1 MRIALLQI
9 HSISGQIAWNT
20 RKIIDALEIAKEK
33 QVDLVVTPELAL
45 VGYPP
50 DDLLT
55 LQPFLNEERKALAQ
69 LAEQTQ
75 KTGVA
80 LLVGHTE
87 LNEQNFFWNSA
98 SLFEKGECV
107 GTIRKKRLP
116 SYNIFSEA
124 RHFASYTKDQSPLL
138 LRGKK
143 IGISICEDAWD
154 EIESYGPLF
163 LRQYENTPPVFK
175 DERKNCDLHINLSAS
190 PFEWNKGQLRRKT
203 FQEISKK
210 LGKPFFW
217 VNRAG
222 SQDEVLF
229 DGKSAVYDGE
239 NYLEAKSGEE
249 DFLIWDSQSTQK
261 TKASPEKSSWQSLS
275 DMLIIG
281 LKNFVHQSG
290 SQGVIV
296 GLSGGIDS
304 ACVAT
309 LAVKAFGPENVLG
322 ISLPSE
328 ITGVESK
335 KLAKDLAENLK
346 IQFKEISI
354 SSIVGES
361 AKALGLA
368 HSGIPYE
375 NLQSRS
381 RGIILMGE
389 ANRSGKL
396 LLACGNKSELAMGY
410 GTLYGDIA
418 GALAPIGDLL
428 KTEVYGLCHFWNR
441 EKTFIQESILKREP
455 TAELATNQKD
465 TDSLPPYEV
474 LDAFL
479 HELLN
484 RQGKAFVEKDW
495 KTFLKNTTAQ
505 ELMQKALK
513 TEFKRYQA
521 PPLLRVSNRAFGLSW
536 RMPIAT
542 SLPKK

>member
-20 RKIIDALEIAKEK
+20 CKVLKSLEIAQDKK
-33 QVDLVVTPELAL
+33 VDLVVTPELVL
-45 VGYPP
+45 MGYPP

-55 LQPFLNEERKALAQ
+55 LQPFLNEEKKALHQ
-69 LAEQTQ
+69 LAEQTA

-98 SLFEKGECV
+98 SLFEKGQCL

-116 SYNIFSEA
+116 SYNVFSEA
-124 RHFASYTKDQSPLL
+124 RHFASYTKNQEPLL

-154 EIESYGPLF
+154 EIESYGPLY
-163 LRQYENTPPVFK
+163 LRQYESAPPVFK
-175 DERKNCDLHINLSAS
+175 DERKNCDFHINLSAS
-190 PFEWNKGQLRRKT
+190 PFEWNKNKIRKKT
-203 FQEISKK
+203 FQEISQK

-217 VNRAG
+217 VNRVG

-229 DGKSAVYDGE
+229 DGKSAIYDG
-239 NYLEAKSGEE
+239 NDYIEAQPYVE
-249 DFLIWDSQSTQK
+249 DFLIWESTIKDQNR
-261 TKASPEKSSWQSLS
+261 ASPAHSAWKNLS
-275 DMLIIG
+275 EMLQVG
-281 LKNFVHQSG
+281 LKNFVHQSA
-290 SQGVIV
+290 SDGVIV
-296 GLSGGIDS
+296 GLSGGVDS

-309 LAVKAFGPENVLG
+309 LAAKALGPDKVLG
-322 ISLPSE
+322 VSLPSDVTSE
-328 ITGVESK
+328 ESK
-335 KLAKDLAENLK
+335 KLAKDFAQQLK

-354 SSIVGES
+354 SSIVRES
-361 AKALGLA
+361 AKALELDPN
-368 HSGIPYE
+368 GIPYE
-375 NLQSRS
+375 NLQSRA
-381 RGIILMGE
+381 RGIVLMGE

-441 EKTFIQESILKREP
+441 EKSFIQEGILKREP
-455 TAELATNQKD
+455 TAELAFHQKD
-465 TDSLPPYEV
+465 TDSLPPYEI

-495 KTFLKNTTAQ
+495 KTFLKDFTAQ
-505 ELMQKALK
+505 DLMQKVLK

-521 PPLLRVSNRAFGLSW
+521 PPILKVSNRAFGLSW

-542 SLPKK
+542 SLPKN

>member
-98 SLFEKGECV
+98 SLFEKGECL

-229 DGKSAVYDGE
+229 DGKSAIYDGD
-239 NYLEAKSGEE
+239 NYSEAKSGEE

-261 TKASPEKSSWQSLS
+261 TKAAPEKSPWQSLS
-275 DMLIIG
+275 DMLIVG

-309 LAVKAFGPENVLG
+309 LAVKALGPENVLG
-322 ISLPSE
+322 ISLPSQ
-328 ITGVESK
+328 ITGDESK

-354 SSIVGES
+354 SSIVAES
-361 AKALGLA
+361 AKALGLTY
-368 HSGIPYE
+368 SGIPFE

-381 RGIILMGE
+381 RGIVLMGE

-428 KTEVYGLCHFWNR
+428 KTEVYGLCHYWNR
-441 EKTFIQESILKREP
+441 EKTYIQEAILKREP
-455 TAELATNQKD
+455 TAELAANQKD
-465 TDSLPPYEV
+465 TDSLPAYEV

-505 ELMQKALK
+505 ELMQKVLK

>member
-1 MRIALLQI
+1 VRIALLQI
-9 HSISGQIAWNT
+9 HSISGQVAWNT
-20 RKIIDALEIAKEK
+20 RKVIKALENAKKEN
-33 QVDLVVTPELAL
+33 VDLVVTPELAL
-45 VGYPP
+45 IGYPP

-55 LQPFLNEERKALAQ
+55 LQPFLNEEKKALVE
-69 LAEQTQ
+69 LAAQTQ

-124 RHFASYTKDQSPLL
+124 RHFASYTKDQAPLNF
-138 LRGKK
+138 RGKR

-154 EIESYGPLF
+154 EIESYGPLY
-163 LRQYENTPPVFK
+163 LRKYESAPPVFK

-190 PFEWNKGQLRRKT
+190 PFEWNKGKLRKKT
-203 FQEISKK
+203 FQEISEK

-217 VNRAG
+217 INRVG

-229 DGKSAVYDGE
+229 DGKSAIYDGK
-239 NYLEAKSGEE
+239 NYLEAKAYEE
-249 DFLIWDSQSTQK
+249 DFLIWDSSAKSQK
-261 TKASPEKSSWQSLS
+261 NISSNHSSWENLS
-275 DMLIIG
+275 EMLQIG

-290 SQGVIV
+290 AEGVIV
-296 GLSGGIDS
+296 GLSGGVDS

-309 LAVKAFGPENVLG
+309 LAAKALGPENVLG
-322 ISLPSE
+322 ISLPSDVTSE
-328 ITGVESK
+328 ESK
-335 KLAKDLAENLK
+335 KLARDFAQNLK
-346 IQFKEISI
+346 IQFKEVSI
-354 SSIVGES
+354 SSIVAET
-361 AKALGLA
+361 AKALELA
-368 HSGIPYE
+368 LEGIPYE
-375 NLQSRS
+375 NLQSRA
-381 RGIILMGE
+381 RGIILMAE

-428 KTEVYGLCHFWNR
+428 KTEVYGLCHFWNK
-441 EKTFIQESILKREP
+441 EQTYIQESILKREP
-455 TAELATNQKD
+455 TAELAPQQRD
-465 TDSLPPYEV
+465 TDSLPPYEI

-479 HELLN
+479 NELLN
-484 RQGKAFVEKDW
+484 RQGKSFVEKDW
-495 KTFLKNTTAQ
+495 KSFLNNTSAQ
-505 ELMQKALK
+505 ELMNKVLRAQ
-513 TEFKRYQA
+513 FKRYQA

-536 RMPIAT
+536 RMPIST
-542 SLPKK
+542 TLPKN

>member
-69 LAEQTQ
+69 LTEQTQ

-275 DMLIIG
+275 DMLIVG

-290 SQGVIV
+290 AQGVIV

-309 LAVKAFGPENVLG
+309 LAVKALGPENVLG

-328 ITGVESK
+328 ITGDESK

-354 SSIVGES
+354 SSIVAES

-375 NLQSRS
+375 NLQSRA

-465 TDSLPPYEV
+465 TDSLPAYEV

-505 ELMQKALK
+505 ELMQKVLK

>member
-9 HSISGQIAWNT
+9 HSISGQISWNT

-69 LAEQTQ
+69 LTEQTQ

-290 SQGVIV
+290 AQGVIV

-309 LAVKAFGPENVLG
+309 LAVKALGPENVLG

-328 ITGVESK
+328 ITGDESK

-354 SSIVGES
+354 SSIVVES

-375 NLQSRS
+375 NLQSRA

-441 EKTFIQESILKREP
+441 EKTFIQESILKRAP

-505 ELMQKALK
+505 ELMQKVLK

>member
-1 MRIALLQI
+1 
-9 HSISGQIAWNT
+9 
-20 RKIIDALEIAKEK
+20 
-33 QVDLVVTPELAL
+33 
-45 VGYPP
+45 
-50 DDLLT
+50 
-55 LQPFLNEERKALAQ
+55 
-69 LAEQTQ
+69 
-75 KTGVA
+75 
-80 LLVGHTE
+80 
-87 LNEQNFFWNSA
+87 
-98 SLFEKGECV
+98 
-107 GTIRKKRLP
+107 
-116 SYNIFSEA
+116 
-124 RHFASYTKDQSPLL
+124 
-138 LRGKK
+138 
-143 IGISICEDAWD
+143 
-154 EIESYGPLF
+154 
-163 LRQYENTPPVFK
+163 
-175 DERKNCDLHINLSAS
+175 
-190 PFEWNKGQLRRKT
+190 
-203 FQEISKK
+203 
-210 LGKPFFW
+210 
-217 VNRAG
+217 
-222 SQDEVLF
+222 
-229 DGKSAVYDGE
+229 
-239 NYLEAKSGEE
+239 
-249 DFLIWDSQSTQK
+249 
-261 TKASPEKSSWQSLS
+261 
-275 DMLIIG
+275 MLIVG

-290 SQGVIV
+290 AQGVIV

-309 LAVKAFGPENVLG
+309 LAVKALGPENVLG

-328 ITGVESK
+328 ITGEESK

-354 SSIVGES
+354 SSIVAES

-368 HSGIPYE
+368 HSGIPFE

-441 EKTFIQESILKREP
+441 EKTFIQEAILKREP

-465 TDSLPPYEV
+465 TDSLPSYEV

-505 ELMQKALK
+505 ELMQKVLK

>member
-9 HSISGQIAWNT
+9 HSISGQIDWNT
-20 RKIIDALEIAKEK
+20 RKVLKALEIAQDKK
-33 QVDLVVTPELAL
+33 VDLVVTPELAL

-55 LQPFLNEERKALAQ
+55 LQPFLNAERKALNDLAAQ
-69 LAEQTQ
+69 TA

-80 LLVGHTE
+80 LIVGHTE

-98 SLFEKGECV
+98 SLFEKGQCL

-124 RHFASYTKDQSPLL
+124 RHFSSYTKNQEPLV

-154 EIESYGPLF
+154 EIESYGPLY
-163 LRQYENTPPVFK
+163 LRQYDSAPPVFK
-175 DERKNCDLHINLSAS
+175 DERKNCDFHINLSAS
-190 PFEWNKGQLRRKT
+190 PFEWNKNSIRKKT
-203 FQEISKK
+203 FQEISEK

-217 VNRAG
+217 INRVG

-229 DGKSAVYDGE
+229 DGRSAVYHGKTYIE
-239 NYLEAKSGEE
+239 SKAYEE
-249 DFLIWDSQSTQK
+249 DFLIWDSNIENQK
-261 TKASPEKSSWQSLS
+261 SASEEHSSWKNLS
-275 DMLIIG
+275 EMLQIG
-281 LKNFVHQSG
+281 LRNFVHQSA

-296 GLSGGIDS
+296 GLSGGVDS

-309 LAVKAFGPENVLG
+309 LAAKALGPDKVLG

-328 ITGVESK
+328 VTSNESK
-335 KLAKDLAENLK
+335 KLAKDFASNLK

-354 SSIVGES
+354 TPIVRES
-361 AKALGLA
+361 AKSLGLDT
-368 HSGIPYE
+368 SGIPFE
-375 NLQSRS
+375 NLQSRA
-381 RGIILMGE
+381 RGIVLMGE
-389 ANRSGKL
+389 ANRSGNL

-418 GALAPIGDLL
+418 GALAPIGDLY

-441 EKTFIQESILKREP
+441 EKSFIQEGILKREP
-455 TAELATNQKD
+455 TAELALHQKD
-465 TDSLPPYEV
+465 TDSLPPYEI

-479 HELLN
+479 NELLD

-495 KTFLKNTTAQ
+495 KSFLKNFTAQ
-505 ELMQKALK
+505 ELMQKVLK

-521 PPLLRVSNRAFGLSW
+521 PPILRVSNRAFGLSW

-542 SLPKK
+542 ALPKN